1 MNTPHHQGFPK
12 SFGIVCLQKPDKCRC
27 RKFAQDVC
35 YASSEQVF
43 CQGNPGATQ
52 MQITKD
58 TRVSDILL
66 HYGDIAEVMEVF
78 GVKRVG
84 RYSLRMFL
92 AKALTVE
99 WAARA
104 HRVPLDEFLEILQQA
119 VRSKQRVS

>member
-1 MNTPHHQGFPK
+1 
-12 SFGIVCLQKPDKCRC
+12 
-27 RKFAQDVC
+27 
-35 YASSEQVF
+35 
-43 CQGNPGATQ
+43 

-58 TRVSDILL
+58 TRISDILL
-66 HYGDIAEVMEVF
+66 EYGDIAEVMEVF

-99 WAARA
+99 WAARI

-119 VRSKQRVS
+119 IVKKQEALS